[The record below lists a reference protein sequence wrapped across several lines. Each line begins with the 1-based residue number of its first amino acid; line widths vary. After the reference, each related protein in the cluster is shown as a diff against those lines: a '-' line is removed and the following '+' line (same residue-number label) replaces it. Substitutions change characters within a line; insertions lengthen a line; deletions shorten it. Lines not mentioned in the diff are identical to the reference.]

1 MLHITKLCLI
11 ADLSHEFRIPPVCD
25 VILTDISVQPVA
37 EVQVSVI
44 QGYQDIRDQ
53 T

>member
-1 MLHITKLCLI
+1 MLHKTKLCLI
-11 ADLSHEFRIPPVCD
+11 ADLSHEFRIPSVCD

>member
-1 MLHITKLCLI
+1 MLHILKLCLV

-37 EVQVSVI
+37 EVQISIV
-44 QGYQDIRDQ
+44 QGYQNIRDQ

>member
-1 MLHITKLCLI
+1 MLHILQLCFV

-37 EVQVSVI
+37 EVQISIV